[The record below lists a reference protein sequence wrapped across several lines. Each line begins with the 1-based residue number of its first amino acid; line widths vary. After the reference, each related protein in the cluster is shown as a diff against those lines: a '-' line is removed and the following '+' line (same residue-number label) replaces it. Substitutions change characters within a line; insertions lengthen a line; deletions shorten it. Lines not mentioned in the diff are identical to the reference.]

1 MNFIQMM
8 KLADQIAG
16 TIFVAEKGKEGDHW
30 VTSAKTLFTFF
41 ALYNMQKHKHTSLG
55 DLTQAPKKII
65 LMS

>member
-16 TIFVAEKGKEGDHW
+16 TIFVAEKGKKAIIGLQ
-30 VTSAKTLFTFF
+30 VRKLFSLF

-55 DLTQAPKKII
+55 DLTQAPKR
-65 LMS
+65 LF